1 VADEQTWLD
10 PAVLEYIKNNDG
22 KVGSPEVVNHF
33 KLRCDITLFA
43 LNRLVESGKIEKR
56 ELYENNS
63 VYFVKEL
70 K

>member
-10 PAVLEYIKNNDG
+10 PAVLEYIQNNNG

-56 ELYENNS
+56 EVYWNNS
-63 VYFVKEL
+63 VYFVK
-70 K
+70 

>member
-1 VADEQTWLD
+1 MTDEESWLD
-10 PAVLEYIKNNDG
+10 PAVLEYIQNNNG
-22 KVGSPEVVNHF
+22 KVGSPEVVDHF

-56 ELYENNS
+56 ELYANRS
-63 VYFVKEL
+63 VYYL